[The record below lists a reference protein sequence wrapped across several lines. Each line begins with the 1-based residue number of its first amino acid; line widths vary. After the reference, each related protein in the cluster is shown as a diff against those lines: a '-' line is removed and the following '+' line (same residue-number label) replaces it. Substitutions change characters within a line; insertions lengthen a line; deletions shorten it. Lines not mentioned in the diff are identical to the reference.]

1 MRSDI
6 RLFANDCVIYQNIE
20 NRSDAATLQE
30 DLNTLN
36 EWQLKWQMAFNASKC
51 FLLRITHKTKPLSV
65 DYTLGE
71 DVLQQTQ
78 NHSYLGVELT
88 QDLKWKT
95 HINNIT
101 SKANRQLGFIKR
113 NLLSCPQDLKAKAY
127 ITLVRP
133 LLEYSSTVWDTHT
146 SELIKQIE
154 SVQRRA
160 ARFAMRDYSRYSS
173 PSSMLAT
180 LGWDTLELRRKVNR
194 LALMHKIINDQVAIP
209 AQTFLQPVIRPT
221 RLQNNKAYQRPSGK
235 KDCWVHSYFP
245 QTIKSWNTLPQQ
257 LVNIEDNKT
266 FKQEIRGRVKKS
278 VQPSFFSS
286 HGCIYTKLAVFTS
299 SMNLCLS
306 CHVTWTVLH
315 AWLHYDISIKTMH
328 FGHC

>member
-1 MRSDI
+1 MLVNVSCSV
-6 RLFANDCVIYQNIE
+6 LHTKQNH
-20 NRSDAATLQE
+20 
-30 DLNTLN
+30 
-36 EWQLKWQMAFNASKC
+36 C
-51 FLLRITHKTKPLSV
+51 LLTTHPV
-65 DYTLGE
+65 Q

-113 NLLSCPQDLKAKAY
+113 NLLSCLQDLKAKAY
-127 ITLVRP
+127 IMLVRP

-160 ARFAMRDYSRYSS
+160 ARFVMRDYSRYSS

-180 LGWDTLELRRKVNR
+180 LGWDTLELRQKVNR

-209 AQTFLQPVIRPT
+209 AQTFLQPVIPPT

-245 QTIKSWNTLPQQ
+245 QTIKSWNPLPQK
-257 LVNIEDNKT
+257 LVDIEDNKT
-266 FKQEIRGRVKKS
+266 FRQ
-278 VQPSFFSS
+278 
-286 HGCIYTKLAVFTS
+286 
-299 SMNLCLS
+299 
-306 CHVTWTVLH
+306 
-315 AWLHYDISIKTMH
+315 
-328 FGHC
+328 